1 MAAVLCHAWE
11 SGPELDVRP
20 LFPRVTVLRLVAINH
35 SRVQVEASIPS
46 DRTRSAERADTAAP
60 RGRRVLVQLLKI
72 TVSGALLWWLLSAVD
87 LTRLWRSLQQ
97 ASWIWLGGALG
108 LYLAMLVVSSWRWA
122 VLLRAQGVGIRKRW
136 LLSSFLVATFFNNF
150 LPSNIGGDVI
160 RIRDTA
166 TPANSRTLAATIV
179 LIDRGL
185 GLVAL
190 VLTAA
195 LGATIAR
202 SILHEPVGPIEPWM
216 LWTGFAAG
224 AAGAAIAVSAPSLLT
239 GLASPLRK
247 LHAEWVDE
255 RLRRISETLV
265 RFRTRPAALVNSA
278 LGALVVQLLLVGFY
292 GGDCARAAHPDRPLA
307 SGRAGAGLIH
317 RANGADIHERLR
329 RTRSDVRLVFCCARP
344 AGRIR
349 SAAVV
354 RRCCPGHDL
363 VARRGARPS
372 VPSGLSSIRGG
383 SLK

>member
-1 MAAVLCHAWE
+1 VAAVLCHAWE

-72 TVSGALLWWLLSAVD
+72 TVSGVLLWWLLSAVD

-202 SILHEPVGPIEPWM
+202 SILHEPVGPIEPWI

-292 GGDCARAAHPDRPLA
+292 GAIARGLHIPIALSHLA
-307 SGRAGAGLIH
+307 VLVPVSFIVQMVPISMNGFGVREATFVSYFAVLGLPAESALLLSFVGAVLVMIWSLAGALVH
-317 RANGADIHERLR
+317 LSRRA
-329 RTRSDVRLVFCCARP
+329 
-344 AGRIR
+344 
-349 SAAVV
+349 
-354 RRCCPGHDL
+354 
-363 VARRGARPS
+363 
-372 VPSGLSSIRGG
+372 
-383 SLK
+383 